1 MSGDN
6 VKAPSQVFKW
16 FEKMKENYDKN
27 ILIIL
32 QRLEKNNNQ
41 QQNRIDDTH
50 RSHINTMR
58 ESYLSQTSLLTSQ
71 IEQQRQEISYFK
83 QQIEQQQHTIS
94 QLNNR
99 YDAVMIE
106 LISNKEP
113 AAPFKDIFND
123 KDFINADN
131 SAIDSPSINN
141 SAIKQNTVS
150 SPVSNIYSQ
159 SKYDDLVL
167 DNEQEAE
174 KMYLLALEMRDKNN
188 TKSAFSNF
196 INAANLGHVLAMG
209 AVGRAYFLAE
219 GVKENH
225 SIGLSWLINAAEL
238 ALPQA
243 IKRVEYFRINEP
255 LLYQEALALSKEVT
269 NEALT
274 ASGAII

>member
-58 ESYLSQTSLLTSQ
+58 ESYLSQTSQLTNQ
-71 IEQQRQEISYFK
+71 IEQQRQEIRYFK
-83 QQIEQQQHTIS
+83 QQIEQQQHTIA

-123 KDFINADN
+123 KNFINADN
-131 SAIDSPSINN
+131 SAIDPPSINN

-174 KMYLLALEMRDKNN
+174 RMYLLALEMRDKNN
-188 TKSAFSNF
+188 TKNAFSNF

-209 AVGRAYFLAE
+209 AVGRAYFLGE

-269 NEALT
+269 NEVLT

>member
-32 QRLEKNNNQ
+32 QRLEKNYNQ
-41 QQNRIDDTH
+41 QQNRIDETH

-58 ESYLSQTSLLTSQ
+58 ESYLSQTSQLTNQ

-106 LISNKEP
+106 LITNKEP
-113 AAPFKDIFND
+113 AAPYKDIFND

-131 SAIDSPSINN
+131 GSIDSPPINN

-159 SKYDDLVL
+159 SKYDDVVL

-174 KMYLLALEMRDKNN
+174 RMYLLALEMRDKNN

-255 LLYQEALALSKEVT
+255 LLYHEALALSKEVT
-269 NEALT
+269 NEVLT

>member
-1 MSGDN
+1 MI
-6 VKAPSQVFKW
+6 KAPSQVFKW

-106 LISNKEP
+106 LITNKEP

-123 KDFINADN
+123 KEFINADN
-131 SAIDSPSINN
+131 APIDSPPINK
-141 SAIKQNTVS
+141 SAIKQNAVS

-159 SKYDDLVL
+159 SKYDDVVL

-174 KMYLLALEMRDKNN
+174 RMYLLALEMRNKNN
-188 TKSAFSNF
+188 TKNAFSNF

-209 AVGRAYFLAE
+209 AVGRAYFLGE

-243 IKRVEYFRINEP
+243 IKRVEYFKINEP

-269 NEALT
+269 NEVLT